1 MDTSALDF
9 PALVVMLIATLL
21 ITAAVGFGGR
31 GAHARRNRWLAA
43 VGVTVLL
50 IVIGL
55 VDLLREEPRETHL
68 ATLFI
73 GVPLPVLGAMAMERM
88 TRRVRPWMRWTAVFL
103 VTFLLLLSGLLIGA
117 AIAPRFLPS

>member
-1 MDTSALDF
+1 MDTSALDV
-9 PALVVMLIATLL
+9 PALVVMLVTTLL
-21 ITAAVGFGGR
+21 ITAAVAFGGR
-31 GAHARRNRWLAA
+31 GEHARRNRWLGAL
-43 VGVTVLL
+43 GITVLL
-50 IVIGL
+50 IAIGL

-73 GVPLPVLGAMAMERM
+73 GIPLPVLGAMAMERM

-103 VTFLLLLSGLLIGA
+103 VTFVLLLSGMLIGA